1 MNNSIIASLT
11 QQYQYGINSLP
22 FVMDYINENFS
33 ELEIKSVSPY
43 SFTIGSNHNN
53 ETIDYEIEL
62 QRSLFYGDLFIS
74 INPNDNQLQDEKIK
88 LSYRSYWNEKP
99 FYKHIT
105 RQIEIENL
113 VNESSVSTELFDKI
127 TLDQISS
134 KYDVYVTF
142 LGFKID
148 II

>member
-1 MNNSIIASLT
+1 MKQANLASLM

-22 FVMDYINENFS
+22 FVVDYIRENFS
-33 ELEIKSVSPY
+33 QLEIKSVSPY
-43 SFTIGSNHNN
+43 SFTIGSNFNG
-53 ETIDYEIEL
+53 EPISYDFDQEY
-62 QRSLFYGDLFIS
+62 SLFYGDLFLS
-74 INPNDNQLQDEKIK
+74 VNPNSNVLQNEEIV
-88 LSYRSYWNEKP
+88 LTYRSYWNTKP
-99 FYKHIT
+99 YLKRIT

-127 TLDQISS
+127 TLDQTSS

-142 LGFKID
+142 VGFKID